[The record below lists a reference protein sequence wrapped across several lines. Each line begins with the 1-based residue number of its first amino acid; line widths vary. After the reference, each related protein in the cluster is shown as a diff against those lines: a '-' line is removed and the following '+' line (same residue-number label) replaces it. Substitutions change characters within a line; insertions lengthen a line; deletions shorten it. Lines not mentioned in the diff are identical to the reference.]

1 MSYDNLKVNF
11 CGVTFPNPFCLSSS
25 PVGNTYDMCAR
36 AFDMGWGG
44 VAFKTI
50 CFQGE
55 HRITHPSPRLNPH
68 NYSNMKVVGLQNVE
82 QISDREADENFD
94 DIYRLKKNYPKNPVI
109 ASVMGLTRAQEW
121 AELARRAEEA
131 GADIIE
137 CNFSC
142 PQMTVEGT
150 GHKAGQSI
158 ELLETLTRI
167 TKSGSRLPVMVKM
180 TPNCTD
186 MVPLAMACKRGGADA
201 VAAINTIRAISAV
214 DIEQNIAQPTIG
226 GKSSISGYSGP
237 AVKPIALRFVAE
249 MAQDPNL
256 RLPISGMGGLNTWV
270 DAVEFLL
277 VGATTLQVT
286 TAILRHGYRVIE
298 DLTEGLSDYISDH
311 NYKSPHDFIGKAL
324 PNLVTPAEL
333 SHQTQALSQI
343 DPNRCIGCGQCYLA
357 CRDGGAHAIS
367 MSDQRKAIVDED
379 DCFGC
384 LMCKHIC
391 PVDGCISYKTV
402 PHHMMAR

>member
-1 MSYDNLKVNF
+1 MNYDNLKTTF
-11 CGVTFPNPFCLSSS
+11 CGVEFPNPFCLSSS

-36 AFDMGWGG
+36 AFDLGWGG

-55 HRITHPSPRLNPH
+55 HRITHPSPRLNAYH
-68 NYSNMKVVGLQNVE
+68 YANTRVVGLQNVE
-82 QISDREADENFD
+82 QISDRDADENFRD
-94 DIYRLKKNYPKNPVI
+94 VERLKRNYPKNVVI
-109 ASVMGLTRAQEW
+109 ASIMGLTRAQEW
-121 AELARRAEEA
+121 AELAARCADA
-131 GADIIE
+131 GADLIE

-150 GHKAGQSI
+150 GHKAGQNE

-167 TKSGSRLPVMVKM
+167 CKSGSKLPVMVKM

-201 VAAINTIRAISAV
+201 VAAINTVRAISAV
-214 DIEQNIAQPTIG
+214 DVETAIGMPTIG

-256 RLPISGMGGLNTWV
+256 RLPISGMGGIYTWM

-277 VGATTLQVT
+277 MGATTLQVT
-286 TAILRHGYRVIE
+286 TAILRHGYRIVE
-298 DLTEGLSDYISDH
+298 DLKEGLSDYLDDH
-311 NYKSPHDFIGKAL
+311 GYQSVQQIVGKAL

-333 SHQTQALSQI
+333 SHKTQALSQI
-343 DPNRCIGCGQCYLA
+343 DKERCVGCGQCYLA
-357 CRDGGAHAIS
+357 CRDGGAQAIS
-367 MSDQRKAIVDED
+367 LDANRKACVDEEA
-379 DCFGC
+379 CFGC

-391 PVDGCISYKTV
+391 PVDGCITYKTV
-402 PHHMMAR
+402 PHHLAG